1 MSKTKGIILA
11 GGNGSRLY
19 PLTRS
24 ISKQLLPV
32 YDKPMIYYPLST
44 LIEVGIKEILI
55 ISTPRDLP
63 RFKELLG
70 DGSLYGINLNYEVQN
85 KPKGIAEAFL
95 IGSKFISNEN
105 VCLILGDNIFYS
117 EISNQ
122 IFLKAIDNLKNNIST
137 IFSVAVDNPKEF
149 GVIDFNNDGT
159 INKITEKPETTL
171 SNRIVSGLYF
181 YTNDVKKIVKKL
193 KPSKRGELEIT
204 DLNNHYLKNN
214 KLACIDLDDKFFWS
228 DTGTYDSLHIAS
240 EYFRSIEIKTGDKV
254 ACIEK
259 IALDKGYISR
269 DEFNQNINRVSNSN
283 YGKFL
288 KNFLDFE
295 I

>member
-1 MSKTKGIILA
+1 MSKIKGIILA
-11 GGNGSRLY
+11 GGYGSRLY

-32 YDKPMIYYPLST
+32 YDKPMIYYPIST
-44 LIEVGIKEILI
+44 LMDIGITEILI

-70 DGSLYGINLNYEVQN
+70 DGSLFGLNLNYEVQN

-95 IGSKFISNEN
+95 IGSKFISNDN

-117 EISNQ
+117 KSTNR
-122 IFLKAIDNLKNNIST
+122 IFSKALNNLKRNLST
-137 IFSVAVDNPKEF
+137 IFSVEVDNPKQF
-149 GVIDFNNDGT
+149 GVIEFNNDQS
-159 INKITEKPETTL
+159 IKKIIEKPKKTL

-204 DLNNHYLKNN
+204 EINNHYLKNN
-214 KLACIDLDDKFFWS
+214 KLKCIDLDDKFFWS
-228 DTGTYDSLHIAS
+228 DTGTYDSLHNAS
-240 EYFRSIEIKTGDKV
+240 EYFRDIEIKTGEKV
-254 ACIEK
+254 ACIER

-269 DEFNQNINRVSNSN
+269 DIFKQNINRVSNSN

-288 KNFLDFE
+288 KKFLDLE